1 MNKIIFLSLF
11 FASTLFAAQPVP
23 PSGGRITDMA
33 NILGKA
39 DMSALDSKIESLETA
54 TGAQIEVLVVPALG
68 GESIAQYASRV
79 EQSWNPEENAVDKS
93 ILFLVAVGEKKA
105 YLVVGAGLQDALP
118 VTKTASILSSAVF
131 PDLKQGMV
139 VQGVSSGIDAIS
151 KQIEEDRVDDLTPP
165 LHTLLGKPVSFE
177 EILHYLMLIGVIAV
191 LLSALMILAKR
202 KDIAEYLKNRRKR
215 YPFK

>member
-1 MNKIIFLSLF
+1 
-11 FASTLFAAQPVP
+11 
-23 PSGGRITDMA
+23 MA
-33 NILGKA
+33 NILSLA
-39 DMSALDSKIESLETA
+39 DKSALDTKIESLETA
-54 TGAQIEVLVVPALG
+54 TGARIEVLVVPALA
-68 GESIAQYASRV
+68 GEPIAQYASRV

-118 VTKTASILSSAVF
+118 VTKTASILSSGVF
-131 PDLKQGMV
+131 PDLKQGRV

-151 KQIEEDRVDDLTPP
+151 KQVEEDRVDDLTPP

-177 EILHYLMLIGVIAV
+177 EFLHYLLLISGIAV
-191 LLSALMILAKR
+191 LLSTLLFLAKR